1 MNNENTIQL
10 AINTIRTLSI
20 DAVQQAKSGHPG
32 TPMALAPLIYTIWN
46 RVLQYDPLDPIW
58 PNRDRFVL
66 SNGHASMLLWSILHL
81 TGVHAVDADYER
93 LGEPAV
99 TLDDIRRFRQLGSK
113 APGHPEYRWVSGV
126 ETTTGPLGQGVA
138 TAVGMAIAQK
148 WLANRY
154 NRPGFDLFNYNVY
167 AVCGDGCLM
176 EGISSEA
183 ASLAGHLG
191 LDNLC
196 WVFDNNHITI
206 EGNTSIAFTEDVAA
220 RFLAY
225 GWNVLR
231 VGDANNVDCIERA
244 LQIFRQTKG
253 RPTFIVLDSHIGY
266 GSPHKQ
272 DTSEAHGEPLGEEEV
287 RLTKRSYGWPEDAKF
302 LVPDGVYAH
311 FAAGIG
317 ARGNAARREWLALFS
332 AYRNKFPDLAAE
344 IEFMQRRELP
354 KGWDRNLPVFHADPK
369 GLAGREASGKVLN
382 VLAQNIPWLIGGSA
396 DLGPSNKT
404 TLTFEGAGHFQA
416 ANPGGR
422 NLHFGIR
429 EHAMG
434 AIVNGLSLSKLRGF
448 GASFFVFIDYAR
460 PAIRL
465 SALMEL
471 PTLFIFSHDAM
482 GDGEDG
488 PTHQPVEHLAS
499 LRAIP
504 GLVTL
509 RPGDAN
515 EVVEAYRYIMK
526 LRHKPV
532 VLALSRQP
540 LPTLDRSRYAPA
552 SGVARGAYVL
562 ADATGGKPEVI
573 LIASGSEVILAVQAH
588 EKLLTEGI
596 RSRVVSMP
604 SWDIF
609 EHQSR
614 EYQESVLPPEVEAR
628 VAVEQASTFGWERYV
643 GAKGRV
649 IGMHTFGASAP
660 LIELQKKFGFEP
672 NQVVAVAKKLLEDM
686 ALRHPLEIRAGKAS
700 APYPGDL
707 SKNAPAKQQ
716 ITYETNKSS

>member
-1 MNNENTIQL
+1 MADDKDVQL

-32 TPMALAPLIYTIWN
+32 TPMALAPLVYTLWN
-46 RVLQYDPLDPIW
+46 RVMRFDPQDPIW

-66 SNGHASMLLWSILHL
+66 SNGHASMLLWSVLHL
-81 TGVHAVDADYER
+81 TKTQAVNADYEI
-93 LGEPAV
+93 LGRPSV
-99 TLDDIRRFRQLGSK
+99 SLDDIRHFRQLDSK
-113 APGHPEYRWVSGV
+113 AAGHPEYHWTSGV

-138 TAVGMAIAQK
+138 TSVGMAIGEK

-154 NRPGFDLFNYNVY
+154 NRAGFEIFDYNIY
-167 AVCGDGCLM
+167 AICGDGCMM
-176 EGISSEA
+176 EGVASEA

-196 WVFDNNHITI
+196 WIYDNNHITI
-206 EGNTSIAFTEDVAA
+206 EGSTRITFTEDIEA
-220 RFLAY
+220 RFLGY

-231 VGDANNVDCIERA
+231 VGDANDIERIEHA
-244 LQIFRQTKG
+244 IDIFRKTKE

-272 DTSEAHGEPLGEEEV
+272 DTAAAHGEPLGDEEV

-302 LVPDGVYAH
+302 LVPAGVYEH

-317 ARGNAARREWLALFS
+317 ARGAKARQQWTELFASYRAKYSELAT
-332 AYRNKFPDLAAE
+332 E
-344 IEFMQRRELP
+344 IEQMQRRELP
-354 KGWDRNLPVFHADPK
+354 AGWDRNLPVFPADPQ
-369 GLAGREASGKVLN
+369 GIAGRDASGKVLN
-382 VLAQNIPWLIGGSA
+382 VLAQNVPWFFGGSA

-404 TLTFEGAGHFQA
+404 TLTFQGAGDLEGET
-416 ANPGGR
+416 PGAK

-429 EHAMG
+429 EHAMA
-434 AIVNGLSLSKLRGF
+434 AIVNGLSLSKLRAF
-448 GASFFVFIDYAR
+448 GATFFIFSDYAR

-465 SALMEL
+465 SAVMEL
-471 PTLFIFSHDAM
+471 PTIFVFTHDAM

-488 PTHQPVEHLAS
+488 PTHQPVEQLAS

-515 EVVEAYRYIMK
+515 EVVEAYRYIMQ
-526 LRHKPV
+526 LRHEPA

-540 LPTLDRSRYAPA
+540 LPTLDRTKYAAP

-562 ADATGGKPEVI
+562 AEAPGGNPEVI
-573 LIASGSEVILAVQAH
+573 LIATGSEVILAVEAH
-588 EKLLTEGI
+588 EQLLAEGI

-609 EHQSR
+609 DHQTQ
-614 EYQESVLPPEVEAR
+614 EYRDSVLPPKITAR

-643 GAKGRV
+643 GTTGRI
-649 IGMHTFGASAP
+649 IGMKTFGASAP
-660 LIELQKKFGFEP
+660 LKELQRKFGFEP
-672 NQVVAVAKKLLEDM
+672 DQVVSAAKEQLGRK
-686 ALRHPLEIRAGKAS
+686 
-700 APYPGDL
+700 
-707 SKNAPAKQQ
+707 
-716 ITYETNKSS
+716 